1 MSSSAIG
8 GIVLI
13 ILSMVILM
21 RPLELFMR
29 NGNETV
35 ASIKGKKEL
44 HEVIKNARIYIFSCR
59 VIIRAKLYFLIMDVL
74 KDTRIHCVFI
84 LKMK

>member
-21 RPLELFMR
+21 SPLELFMR
-29 NGNETV
+29 SGNETV
-35 ASIKGKKEL
+35 ASIKGKKSYMKSL
-44 HEVIKNARIYIFSCR
+44 KMLGYIFLVAGLLLELSC
-59 VIIRAKLYFLIMDVL
+59 IF
-74 KDTRIHCVFI
+74 
-84 LKMK
+84 

>member
-21 RPLELFMR
+21 SPLELFMR

-35 ASIKGKKEL
+35 ASIKGKKSYMKSL
-44 HEVIKNARIYIFSCR
+44 KMLGYIFLAVGLLLELSC
-59 VIIRAKLYFLIMDVL
+59 IF
-74 KDTRIHCVFI
+74 
-84 LKMK
+84 